1 MVSHSLCQPA
11 LPVHPAH
18 LCPQPRLDCAWF
30 THRICPSRAVVLDV
44 HAEGVIV
51 SFATEAC
58 HPAFLGGGSAQR
70 ILSFS
75 LSAPKMERE
84 GGRGNGE
91 RERRKA
97 QTELALGS
105 RMRALLLL
113 LHVWAA
119 AGFSPLGAGDLD
131 RACSAMHT
139 RAHGYVQATDQPAG
153 SSGVAGPACSGT
165 T

>member
-1 MVSHSLCQPA
+1 M
-11 LPVHPAH
+11 
-18 LCPQPRLDCAWF
+18 REWG
-30 THRICPSRAVVLDV
+30 
-44 HAEGVIV
+44 EG
-51 SFATEAC
+51 EKKKK
-58 HPAFLGGGSAQR
+58 L
-70 ILSFS
+70 
-75 LSAPKMERE
+75 ERE
-84 GGRGNGE
+84 G
-91 RERRKA
+91 REMSLYV
-97 QTELALGS
+97 QTELGLRS

-153 SSGVAGPACSGT
+153 SSGVAGPACIGT